1 MLADEW
7 VRNSTDNFSRCR
19 QSSHCRIL
27 ERLAQPVIGEVPLS
41 PALLSAQIKRLVS
54 GRLVHL
60 WPYRRGFVCREWAH
74 LLLGPFFRKR
84 SGQPRGVRTAA
95 NADQYPGTTYSTSA
109 VLRAPSYS

>member
-1 MLADEW
+1 MGAEF
-7 VRNSTDNFSRCR
+7 NR
-19 QSSHCRIL
+19 QLL
-27 ERLAQPVIGEVPLS
+27 EMPTVKPLSDFGAPRAAGNRRVPLS

-84 SGQPRGVRTAA
+84 SGQPRGVRTPA